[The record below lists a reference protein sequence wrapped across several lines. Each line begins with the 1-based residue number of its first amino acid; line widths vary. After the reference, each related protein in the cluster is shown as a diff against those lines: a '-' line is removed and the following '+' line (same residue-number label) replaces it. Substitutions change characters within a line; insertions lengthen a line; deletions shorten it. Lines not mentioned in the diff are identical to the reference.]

1 MPSHPLPPIDRLVAL
16 TNQVRAVSA
25 QVDELRERLILMG
38 RADIV
43 EQPDGFFH

>member
-1 MPSHPLPPIDRLVAL
+1 LVAL